1 MNLAKNWKKLCLGS
15 VALLATVTLVA
26 CGTSTSSSKKSAGNA
41 DLNKKQTIT
50 LWSFTTMQPQI
61 DELKKRK
68 NQTLPSN
75 KLLFPMLTFK
85 QN

>member
-50 LWSFTTMQPQI
+50 LWSFTTM
-61 DELKKRK
+61 
-68 NQTLPSN
+68 
-75 KLLFPMLTFK
+75 
-85 QN
+85 

>member
-41 DLNKKQTIT
+41 DLNKKHYYIMVIYYDA
-50 LWSFTTMQPQI
+50 TT
-61 DELKKRK
+61 D
-68 NQTLPSN
+68 
-75 KLLFPMLTFK
+75 
-85 QN
+85 

>member
-1 MNLAKNWKKLCLGS
+1 MNLAKNWKNLCLGS

-50 LWSFTTMQPQI
+50 
-61 DELKKRK
+61 
-68 NQTLPSN
+68 
-75 KLLFPMLTFK
+75 
-85 QN
+85 

>member
-1 MNLAKNWKKLCLGS
+1 MNLAKNWKNLCLGS

-61 DELKKRK
+61 DELKKEK
-68 NQTLPSN
+68 PILPSN